1 MITMLIL
8 GRAGR
13 NQNRLSRWQWWLF
26 DNLIVMV
33 RYCQYQLRWYLG
45 GQADVE
51 QWQWWSFDYFYG
63 DILPILTAMIPGRAG
78 RNQTRLSKGTWEGV
92 DTISGVICISVNCHF
107 FLLKKIHTKRK
118 QRWYWTT
125 SSTSTFRGD
134 FPKKSCCSFGFC
146 PNYLL
151 LPLPPIWTTCTTFL
165 NAKNVNLSN
174 IQNDSLSK
182 ILLK

>member
-1 MITMLIL
+1 MPLYIAQSGDLDRCYRCLTDRLTTLKDRATQLLIKYKSGGL
-8 GRAGR
+8 VT
-13 NQNRLSRWQWWLF
+13 QWWIF
-26 DNLIVMV
+26 DNSD
-33 RYCQYQLRWYLG
+33 G
-45 GQADVE
+45 E
-51 QWQWWSFDYFYG
+51 G

-92 DTISGVICISVNCHF
+92 DTIRGVTWISVNCHF

-118 QRWYWTT
+118 QLWYWTT

-151 LPLPPIWTTCTTFL
+151 LLPIWTTCTTFL
-165 NAKNVNLSN
+165 NAKNVDLSDM
-174 IQNDSLSK
+174 QNDSLSK